1 MNRDVIRIR
10 DMRFWGRH
18 GNNPGERDQ
27 PQPIDIDVELHVDC
41 GPAIA
46 SDDLAK
52 TIDYDAVFKACEAV
66 ATQRSFVLLESL
78 AAACLT
84 ALLAEPRVE
93 SATVRVRKPRLLDG
107 ATPEIEL
114 TRAR

>member
-1 MNRDVIRIR
+1 MTSDVIRIR

-18 GNNPGERDQ
+18 GNNPGERDHA
-27 PQPIDIDVELHVDC
+27 QPIDIDVELHLDC

-46 SDDLAK
+46 SDDLAD
-52 TIDYDAVFKACEAV
+52 TVDYDAVFKACEAV
-66 ATQRSFVLLESL
+66 VTERSFVLLESL
-78 AAACLT
+78 AAACLK
-84 ALLAEPRVE
+84 ALLAVPHVE
-93 SATVRVRKPRLLDG
+93 AATVRVRKPRLLDG